1 MEKSLLQELKE
12 LLDLIESFKSE
23 ISEISTRKAGFKA
36 INHHIDTAIL
46 ESEEATKKIIDFI
59 DSSLEAVQESLELI
73 SQIKV
78 KEDSIEK
85 AKRLRELLSSTTSS
99 LINALT
105 LLEFQDILAQRLL
118 KVKNFLAD
126 IEKSILKI
134 AILAG
139 IEETDKEKRGELEKK
154 LEELEW
160 KKEVSQN
167 EVDEIMKQFGL

>member
-23 ISEISTRKAGFKA
+23 ISQISAQKAGFKA
-36 INHHIDTAIL
+36 INHHIDIAIL

-59 DSSLEAVQESLELI
+59 GSSLEAVQESLELI

-78 KEDSIEK
+78 KEDSTEK
-85 AKRLRELLSSTTSS
+85 AKRLRELLSATTSS

-118 KVKNFLAD
+118 KVKNFLSD

-139 IEETDKEKRGELEKK
+139 IEETDKKKRGELEKK

-160 KKEVSQN
+160 KKEISQN